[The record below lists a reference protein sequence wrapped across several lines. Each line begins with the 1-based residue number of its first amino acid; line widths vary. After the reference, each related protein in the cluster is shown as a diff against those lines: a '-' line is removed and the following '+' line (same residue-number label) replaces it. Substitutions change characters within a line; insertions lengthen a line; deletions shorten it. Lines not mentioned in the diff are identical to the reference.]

1 MCLSPSFHSPLPEW
15 ASLMLKANL
24 LLESLLGWSR
34 GWNSFIGCALLSG
47 TGSGPSSSSWCCRT
61 EQGWPLRHLT
71 SFLLHLHTHTE
82 LYVALVAVNNM
93 WGEKRYRG
101 GENLSKRQSAKA
113 KSFASV
119 QEERETKSRA
129 DGSNT
134 KNEGWSKCAHFEIM
148 FQWG

>member
-1 MCLSPSFHSPLPEW
+1 MGLAAAADVAEQSTADLWGIWH
-15 ASLMLKANL
+15 
-24 LLESLLGWSR
+24 
-34 GWNSFIGCALLSG
+34 
-47 TGSGPSSSSWCCRT
+47 PSSYT
-61 EQGWPLRHLT
+61 Y
-71 SFLLHLHTHTE
+71 THTE

-129 DGSNT
+129 DG
-134 KNEGWSKCAHFEIM
+134 A
-148 FQWG
+148 